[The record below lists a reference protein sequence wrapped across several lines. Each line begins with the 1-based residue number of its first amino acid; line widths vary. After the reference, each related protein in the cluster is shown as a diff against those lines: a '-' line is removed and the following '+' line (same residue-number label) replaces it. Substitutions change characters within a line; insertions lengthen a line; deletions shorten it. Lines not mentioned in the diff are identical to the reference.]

1 MTKTLKLITVQGY
14 LVAVSDAPCIE
25 GRLFVYE
32 YTHGGYELA
41 YYNSRI
47 GKGLNIEG
55 YLPLEENLPPLKG
68 IDFLPTL
75 SEPHIPIAFECG
87 VEELFAEDGKTKI
100 GEDLA
105 VEIIEGFTAYLSGK
119 YIYE

>member
-1 MTKTLKLITVQGY
+1 MKTLKLFTVQGY
-14 LVAVSDAPCIE
+14 LVAVSDATPSE
-25 GRLFVYE
+25 GALVVHEDENGCHELMYCNNR
-32 YTHGGYELA
+32 TGHGL
-41 YYNSRI
+41 
-47 GKGLNIEG
+47 KIEG
-55 YLPLEENLPPLKG
+55 YLPLEENLPRLNG
-68 IDFLPTL
+68 IEFLPPL
-75 SEPHIPIAFECG
+75 SEPHIPVAFECE